1 MMTALRLSPKMIL
14 ALELLYETSGQV
26 NFVPYSTAL
35 ALGARAL
42 VFMPK
47 NPHQVTG
54 AGEFPR
60 YSVTLTNAGRSWCE
74 RHFAKLRSVEILK
87 SGGFK

>member
-1 MMTALRLSPKMIL
+1 MIALRISPRMIL
-14 ALELLYETSGQV
+14 ALELLLKRAGPV
-26 NFVPYSTAL
+26 NVAPYSTAL

-42 VFMPK
+42 VFMPN

-60 YSVTLTNAGRSWCE
+60 YSATLTNAGRSWCE
-74 RHFAKLRSVEILK
+74 RHSAKFISFEVLT
-87 SGGFK
+87 SGGLK

>member
-1 MMTALRLSPKMIL
+1 MTALRLSPRMIL
-14 ALELLYETSGQV
+14 ALELLYETDGQI

-35 ALGARAL
+35 ALEARAL

-47 NPHQVTG
+47 IPHQRTG

-74 RHFAKLRSVEILK
+74 RHFAKLRSTEVLPSRGSK
-87 SGGFK
+87 